1 MKLRLSHWAL
11 ILCAAVMIGCS
22 DNGSRNYTDG
32 NHSGDNNNEPL
43 TEAQAQEQL
52 IDLFNK
58 ISSDMDQIKGL
69 ERQMDGASTDGLT
82 ATEIQVDIQTLQ
94 AELDARRAEIET
106 LKEQL
111 SKSGRENTRLLTM
124 IQNLEA
130 QIKANEETITDLT
143 NQLSEA
149 NVMIESLSGT
159 VDELNQT
166 VENVTNELG
175 QAKEEN
181 EAMQQQNTEL
191 DEQVNRCYYVIGSS
205 SELKKHNVTQGGF
218 LKKTKVKG
226 DYVDNSYFTAAD
238 RRTLTSIPT
247 HSKKAKVLSSQPADS
262 YNITEDG
269 AGNKVVNILNP
280 TRFWGTMNYLV
291 IEVD

>member
-1 MKLRLSHWAL
+1 
-11 ILCAAVMIGCS
+11 
-22 DNGSRNYTDG
+22 
-32 NHSGDNNNEPL
+32 
-43 TEAQAQEQL
+43 
-52 IDLFNK
+52 
-58 ISSDMDQIKGL
+58 
-69 ERQMDGASTDGLT
+69 
-82 ATEIQVDIQTLQ
+82 
-94 AELDARRAEIET
+94 
-106 LKEQL
+106 
-111 SKSGRENTRLLTM
+111 LTM
-124 IQNLEA
+124 IQNLES
-130 QIKANEETITDLT
+130 QIKANETTIADLT

-149 NVMIESLSGT
+149 NVRIESLSGT

-181 EAMQQQNTEL
+181 ATMQQQNAEL
-191 DEQVNRCYYVIGSS
+191 DEQANRCYYVIGSS

-238 RRTLTSIPT
+238 RRALTRIPT

-262 YNITEDG
+262 YSITDD
-269 AGNKVVNILNP
+269 ASGNKVVNILNS

-291 IEVD
+291 IQVD